1 VPVPLATEAFDVLT
15 TVIDVVL
22 VLAVVGGG
30 VLLWR
35 QFGKGDDD
43 GE

>member
-1 VPVPLATEAFDVLT
+1 MPLATEAFDVLT
-15 TVIDVVL
+15 AVIDVVL
-22 VLAVVGGG
+22 VLAVVAGG

-35 QFGKGDDD
+35 QFGKGGDDD